1 MMAVKLKGTVTVD
14 HRLDLYARLSY
25 CSPDTTA
32 TFLIH
37 GMSPFMLWRH
47 QQTQSSYR
55 RPRQAPFFVPQ
66 AGARQVRYGS
76 AVERGAMCD
85 TLKGQR
91 CSFGRQPS
99 LAPLHEAYAHGVSNY
114 SVSPL
119 RKTTSVVRER
129 RTQARLLAS
138 AGVAY
143 AFFLWGWPAG
153 SRALQAQA
161 TQRHKPLEAMKVS
174 WSGLRC
180 VWLPEVS

>member
-99 LAPLHEAYAHGVSNY
+99 LAPLHEAYAHGMPNCRCKSYATLFSRRAGAHGKRTAANGTGLARVLVPPLWEPSLC
-114 SVSPL
+114 SILIL
-119 RKTTSVVRER
+119 RK
-129 RTQARLLAS
+129 
-138 AGVAY
+138 G
-143 AFFLWGWPAG
+143 
-153 SRALQAQA
+153 
-161 TQRHKPLEAMKVS
+161 
-174 WSGLRC
+174 
-180 VWLPEVS
+180 